1 MAVGSPAK
9 SINDCKR
16 TANQVYASQ
25 SRMLLVLSYQ
35 KLEHQT
41 HRVAEAQRE
50 RKGSPI
56 IMVAA

>member
-1 MAVGSPAK
+1 MAVGSPSK

-41 HRVAEAQRE
+41 HMMQESRKRRE
-50 RKGSPI
+50 RER
-56 IMVAA
+56 VLR

>member
-1 MAVGSPAK
+1 MAVGSPSK

-35 KLEHQT
+35 KLEHRT
-41 HRVAEAQRE
+41 HMMQESRKRREGERVLR
-50 RKGSPI
+50 
-56 IMVAA
+56 